1 MLSTVEDAVT
11 HCEIRM
17 SYLDLCEPT
26 PAARR
31 NPPAI
36 DTLRPVRVVSQ
47 TDLLPHLVEQV
58 MLSIH
63 GVQLSHTLIKTPQA
77 SA

>member
-1 MLSTVEDAVT
+1 
-11 HCEIRM
+11 M
-17 SYLDLCEPT
+17 SCLDLSEPI

-36 DTLRPVRVVSQ
+36 DTLREDRVVSQ
-47 TDLLPHLVEQV
+47 ANLHPRVVEQTR
-58 MLSIH
+58 LSIH
-63 GVQLSHTLIKTPQA
+63 GVYLPYTLIGTLKT